1 MALPQ
6 PQPASTRSIS
16 FLFMPIEPRTALGC
30 LLVPTVAE
38 PAPPGAC
45 VCGGRCLRPCSLCPI
60 QNLPLP
66 PLPGLL
72 SFLPPSARRARPAHS
87 LLAAALPSWPRAP
100 RCLLG
105 CLRLPSSLP
114 RALSL
119 SPSSLWRPYFFL
131 FIVSMVTS
139 LAPLSTRR
147 PRDPSVSRGASRDL
161 PTIVAVGV
169 TFLPLS
175 SSPAEP
181 RLLRGRCPCDPPP
194 GCGHRCP
201 QSPP

>member
-38 PAPPGAC
+38 PAPRVPVFAVAAVCAPAPSAPSRTSHFLRCRAC
-45 VCGGRCLRPCSLCPI
+45 CPSCR
-60 QNLPLP
+60 
-66 PLPGLL
+66 PLPGVHAR
-72 SFLPPSARRARPAHS
+72 LPASSPRPSR
-87 LLAAALPSWPRAP
+87 SWPRAP